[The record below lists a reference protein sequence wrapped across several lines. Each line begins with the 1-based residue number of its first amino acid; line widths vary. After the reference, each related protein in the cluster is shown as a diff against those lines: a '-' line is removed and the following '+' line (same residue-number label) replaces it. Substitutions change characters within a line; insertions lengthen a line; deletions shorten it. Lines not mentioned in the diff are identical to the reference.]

1 MDKTISGRMAE
12 FATALSYNDI
22 PAEVIETGK
31 RFLYD
36 SVGCGLGGVDTHD
49 CTIARNALLPL
60 EGKPECTIIGTGDR
74 TDCITGSLLNA
85 LQIRAHDYNDIYWK
99 ADPSH
104 PSDIIPA
111 ALALGEREGK
121 SGKDLLVAL
130 VLAYEF
136 EMRLCEI
143 ASPGVREIGWH
154 HATLTGFV
162 SPIAAGRMLDLTPE
176 QMQNAISISG
186 CRTGSMGC
194 VTAGT
199 LTMMKNTVDP
209 LATQAGVQSA
219 LLAQGGYIGTAAV
232 FEGKEGVHHCYP
244 VEWDWDALFKDLG
257 TDWRL
262 PRCSMKAFP
271 TEYLTHAPI
280 TATLK
285 LVLEHDLLPDQ
296 IKAVTV
302 YTLARAA
309 DILCDPSKY
318 IPSSKET
325 ADHSLP
331 YCLAVAIADREVTP
345 RQFKDERRTSPDLP
359 PLMQKVKGIAD
370 PEIEKDFPR
379 LQPCRVVIETEDGR
393 TLEKRVDYA
402 LGDPRD
408 PIDPAALDAKFSAQA
423 EGLLSEARQ
432 LELKG
437 AIFNLEKM
445 DNIGE
450 LMQLTCR
457 DKQ

>member
-1 MDKTISGRMAE
+1 MEKTVSARIAE
-12 FATALSYNDI
+12 FATSVQYDDI
-22 PAEVIETGK
+22 PAEVIDAAK

-36 SVGCGLGGVDTHD
+36 SIGCGLGGVSTHD
-49 CTIARNALLPL
+49 CRIARDALLAL
-60 EGKPECTIIGTGDR
+60 GGKPECTIIGTGER
-74 TDCITGSLLNA
+74 TDSITGSFINA

-99 ADPSH
+99 SDPSH

-111 ALALGEREGK
+111 ALALGEREHK
-121 SGKDLLVAL
+121 SGKELLVAIAL
-130 VLAYEF
+130 LYEF

-143 ASPGVREIGWH
+143 CEPGIREIGWH

-162 SPIAAGRMLDLTPE
+162 SPIAAGRMLGLNAE
-176 QMQNAISISG
+176 QMQNAIAISG
-186 CRTGSMGC
+186 CRTGSIGC

-219 LLAQGGYIGTAAV
+219 LLAQGGYVGTAAV

-244 VEWDWDALFKDLG
+244 VKWDWDAFTANLG
-257 TDWRL
+257 KEWRL
-262 PRCSMKAFP
+262 PQCSMKAFP
-271 TEYLTHAPI
+271 TEYLTHSPI

-285 LVLEHDLLPDQ
+285 LVEEHDLKPDD
-296 IKAVTV
+296 IKTLTV

-345 RQFKDERRTSPDLP
+345 RQFIDARRTDPALP
-359 PLMQKVKGIAD
+359 PLMAKVKGIAD
-370 PEIEKDFPR
+370 PEIEKQFPK
-379 LQPCRVVIETEDGR
+379 LQPSRVVIETADGR
-393 TLEKRVDYA
+393 TLERHVEYA

-408 PIDPAALDAKFSAQA
+408 PIPDKALDAKFSAQA
-423 EGLLSEARQ
+423 EEFLSDTRQ
-432 LELKG
+432 AELKE
-437 AIFNLEKM
+437 AIFSLETLGHV
-445 DNIGE
+445 GE
-450 LMQLTCR
+450 LMMLTSS
-457 DKQ
+457 DV

>member
-1 MDKTISGRMAE
+1 MEQTVSGKIAE
-12 FATALSYNDI
+12 FATSVQYDDI
-22 PAEVIETGK
+22 PAEVIATAK

-36 SVGCGLGGVDTHD
+36 SIGCGLGGVSTHD
-49 CTIARNALLPL
+49 CRIARGALLAL
-60 EGKPECTIIGTGDR
+60 GGKPECTIIGTGER
-74 TDCITGSLLNA
+74 TDCVNGAFINA

-111 ALALGEREGK
+111 ALAVGEREHK
-121 SGKDLLVAL
+121 SGKELLVAL
-130 VLAYEF
+130 ALAYEF

-143 ASPGVREIGWH
+143 GTPGIREIGWH

-162 SPIAAGRMLDLTPE
+162 SPIAAGRMLGLNAE
-176 QMQNAISISG
+176 QMQNAIAISG
-186 CRTGSMGC
+186 CRTGSIGC
-194 VTAGT
+194 VTAGK

-219 LLAQGGYIGTAAV
+219 LLARGGYVGTAAV

-244 VEWDWDALFKDLG
+244 VKWDWEALTADLG
-257 TDWRL
+257 RAWRL
-262 PRCSMKAFP
+262 PHCSMKAFP
-271 TEYLTHAPI
+271 TEYLTHSPI

-285 LVLEHDLLPDQ
+285 LVEEHDLKPDD
-296 IKAVTV
+296 IKALTV

-345 RQFKDERRTSPDLP
+345 RQFTDARRTDPALP
-359 PLMQKVKGIAD
+359 PLMARVKGVAD
-370 PEIEKDFPR
+370 PEIEKEFPK
-379 LQPCRVVIETEDGR
+379 LQPARVVIETADGR
-393 TLEKRVDYA
+393 TLERRVDYA

-408 PIDPAALDAKFSAQA
+408 PIDDHALAAKFSAQA
-423 EGLLSEARQ
+423 EEFLSAERQ
-432 LELKG
+432 GELKE
-437 AIFNLEKM
+437 AIFNADQLEHV
-445 DNIGE
+445 GE
-450 LMQLTCR
+450 LMMLTSG
-457 DKQ
+457 DL